1 MKIIKNKQTNGQKQ
15 KYNKKQVLSHSQNYG
30 ILNL

>member
-15 KYNKKQVLSHSQNYG
+15 KYNKKQVLP
-30 ILNL
+30 ILRIMAF